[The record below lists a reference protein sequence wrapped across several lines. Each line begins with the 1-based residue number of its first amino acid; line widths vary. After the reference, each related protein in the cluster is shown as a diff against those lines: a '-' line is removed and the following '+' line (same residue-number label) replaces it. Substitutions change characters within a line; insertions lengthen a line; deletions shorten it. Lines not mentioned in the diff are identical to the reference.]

1 MNKKNGIVRPGG
13 EVAQTEPP
21 GQRTRAHYT
30 VCTTNYDRSQ
40 FKPYLESPHR
50 LSELEEARGQLLRI
64 FESEGQC
71 IAVFAWGAI
80 SLPAEIEQRLR
91 PLVGHK
97 VACMRLDGK
106 IRIRDLEAE
115 DATR

>member
-1 MNKKNGIVRPGG
+1 MIYAVS
-13 EVAQTEPP
+13 E
-21 GQRTRAHYT
+21 
-30 VCTTNYDRSQ
+30 
-40 FKPYLESPHR
+40 FKPILEPHHR
-50 LSELEEARGQLLRI
+50 LQELEECRGQLLRI

-97 VACMRLDGK
+97 VACMRLNGK

>member
-1 MNKKNGIVRPGG
+1 MIYAVS
-13 EVAQTEPP
+13 E
-21 GQRTRAHYT
+21 
-30 VCTTNYDRSQ
+30 
-40 FKPYLESPHR
+40 FKPILEPHHR
-50 LSELEEARGQLLRI
+50 LQELEECRGQLLRI
-64 FESEGQC
+64 FGSEGQC
-71 IAVFAWGAI
+71 VAVFAWGAI

-97 VACMRLDGK
+97 VACMRLNGK